1 MSDRAF
7 RSVLLASLLSVVAI
21 HAALAAEKTIV
32 TAPATSQDS
41 AVAPRPAASVGATPV
56 PAQVA
61 VETVTKPGK
70 PAGTPGQAEPAN
82 RPDQKIKTKS
92 NIKND

>member
-7 RSVLLASLLSVVAI
+7 RSVLLASLLSIVSM
-21 HAALAAEKTIV
+21 HGALAAEKKIV

-41 AVAPRPAASVGATPV
+41 AVTPRPAASVGATPA

-61 VETVTKPGK
+61 VETATKPAK
-70 PAGTPGQAEPAN
+70 PAGTQGQAEPAN
-82 RPDQKIKTKS
+82 RPDQKVKTKS